1 LYKTDTWLFSVV
13 RNKVKLLALE
23 LWEQRCDIDR
33 AIDPMGVKFHTG
45 VTYRHDKK

>member
-13 RNKVKLLALE
+13 GNKVKLLALK
-23 LWEQRCDIDR
+23 LWEQRCDIDW

-45 VTYRHDKK
+45 DTYRHDKE